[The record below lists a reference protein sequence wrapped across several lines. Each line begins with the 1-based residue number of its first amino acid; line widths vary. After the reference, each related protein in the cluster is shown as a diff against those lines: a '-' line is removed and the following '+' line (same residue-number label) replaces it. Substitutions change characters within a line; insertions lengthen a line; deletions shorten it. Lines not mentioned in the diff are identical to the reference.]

1 MSAEQPQ
8 RRRAARRVFARV
20 EKGLAARLEPGEA
33 LESAVF
39 GHRYV
44 PGLMVL
50 LFLGTIGDLIYMLVA
65 RPYYLALT
73 DRRFFL
79 LNASRWDWIP
89 RPGEP
94 VFGAEPGSVR
104 IDEPRRFLV
113 RASTTVQAMGQ
124 NELRLAIHRQYWR
137 ELDHMR
143 SLLDRRAA
151 G

>member
-1 MSAEQPQ
+1 MNAEQPQ
-8 RRRAARRVFARV
+8 RRRSARRVFARV
-20 EKGLAARLEPGEA
+20 EKGLAGRLEPGET

-79 LNASRWDWIP
+79 LNASRFGWIP

-94 VFGAEPGSVR
+94 VFTSDPGSVR
-104 IDEPRRFLV
+104 IDEPKRFLV
-113 RASTTVQAMGQ
+113 RASTTVHAFPDQ
-124 NELRLAIHRQYWR
+124 EVRLAVHRQYWR
-137 ELDHMR
+137 ELGHMR
-143 SLLDRRAA
+143 ALLDQRVA

>member
-1 MSAEQPQ
+1 VSAEQPQ

-79 LNASRWDWIP
+79 LNASRWGWIP

-143 SLLDRRAA
+143 SLLDQRAA

>member
-1 MSAEQPQ
+1 VSAEEPQ
-8 RRRAARRVFARV
+8 RRRAARRVVARV
-20 EKGLAARLEPGEA
+20 EKGLAGTLEPGET

-50 LFLGTIGDLIYMLVA
+50 LFLGSIGDLIYMLVA
-65 RPYYLALT
+65 RPYYIALT

-79 LNASRWDWIP
+79 LNASRWGWVP
-89 RPGEP
+89 RPREP
-94 VFGAEPGSVR
+94 VFTSDAGSVR

-113 RASTTVQAMGQ
+113 RESTTVRAMGQ
-124 NELRLAIHRQYWR
+124 SELRLAVHRQYWR
-137 ELDHMR
+137 ELDRMR
-143 SLLDRRAA
+143 SLLDQRAA

>member
-1 MSAEQPQ
+1 MSAEDPK
-8 RRRAARRVFARV
+8 RRRSARRVVARV
-20 EKGLAARLEPGEA
+20 EKGLADRLEPGES

-79 LNASRWDWIP
+79 LDASRWGWIP
-89 RPGEP
+89 RPREP
-94 VFGAEPGSVR
+94 VFTADPGSVR

-113 RASTTVQAMGQ
+113 RASTTVQAMGES
-124 NELRLAIHRQYWR
+124 ELRLAVHRQYWR
-137 ELDHMR
+137 ELEHMR
-143 SLLDRRAA
+143 SLLDSRAA

>member
-1 MSAEQPQ
+1 MSAEQYQ
-8 RRRAARRVFARV
+8 RRRSARRVFARV
-20 EKGLAARLEPGEA
+20 EKGLAGRLEPGET

-73 DRRFFL
+73 DRRFFV
-79 LNASRWDWIP
+79 LNASRWGWIP
-89 RPGEP
+89 RPKEP
-94 VFGAEPGSVR
+94 AFTSDAGSVR

-113 RASTTVQAMGQ
+113 RASTTVHAMGQ
-124 NELRLAIHRQYWR
+124 SELRVAIHRQYWR
-137 ELDHMR
+137 ELEHMR
-143 SLLDRRAA
+143 SLLDQRAA